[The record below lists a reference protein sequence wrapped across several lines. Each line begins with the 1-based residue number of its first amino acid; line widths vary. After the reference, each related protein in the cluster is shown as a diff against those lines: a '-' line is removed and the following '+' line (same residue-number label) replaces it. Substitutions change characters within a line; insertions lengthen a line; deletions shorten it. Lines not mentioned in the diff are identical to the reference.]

1 MLQTKDKH
9 NRPTTDNTKQSRR
22 MKVSLRLSSGGKF
35 DITLD
40 PSITILEFKELIAKE
55 QNIPVEQ
62 QRLIY
67 KGRILKDAMTVSSY
81 RKYRQT

>member
-1 MLQTKDKH
+1 
-9 NRPTTDNTKQSRR
+9 

-35 DITLD
+35 DIELD

-55 QNIPVEQ
+55 QNIPAEQ

-67 KGRILKDAMTVSSY
+67 KGRILKDPMTVSSY
-81 RKYRQT
+81 SKYKIIIIDASM